1 MNTTSTEAAVRGRV
15 LSPREA
21 AARPWQLVIVGG
33 GPAAAACGLSAATA
47 GLRVLI
53 VERSRMP
60 RTKLC
65 GCCLSPHGQAELA
78 KMGLPLAGPSAGVP
92 LKQLRLVAPGRE
104 ALLPLTGPQ
113 ALSRDRLDSSLLGLA
128 VDRGCCLLPETAVLS
143 VADDDALARLS
154 CRTGPEI
161 TDHDPLFEPSLRPA
175 ATSFDLTASCVVLAT
190 GLTDSVRLRGFQA
203 DPGDSVTAAPSGRI
217 GLGAT
222 LPPDSAPLAAG
233 ELIMVIEPYGYC
245 GMVLLEDG
253 RIDIAAAV
261 DAAAVSQTSPAD
273 LLRTMLAKTGLGP
286 LPLLTARI
294 RGTPPLTH
302 RRRRTQGRVFRVG
315 DAACYVNQE
324 LIGGH
329 DNIRIFEPQKSVHSS
344 AVNIK
349 YSILKALCSRNRL
362 KHRN

>member
-1 MNTTSTEAAVRGRV
+1 
-15 LSPREA
+15 
-21 AARPWQLVIVGG
+21 
-33 GPAAAACGLSAATA
+33 
-47 GLRVLI
+47 
-53 VERSRMP
+53 
-60 RTKLC
+60 
-65 GCCLSPHGQAELA
+65 
-78 KMGLPLAGPSAGVP
+78 
-92 LKQLRLVAPGRE
+92 
-104 ALLPLTGPQ
+104 
-113 ALSRDRLDSSLLGLA
+113 
-128 VDRGCCLLPETAVLS
+128 
-143 VADDDALARLS
+143 
-154 CRTGPEI
+154 
-161 TDHDPLFEPSLRPA
+161 
-175 ATSFDLTASCVVLAT
+175 
-190 GLTDSVRLRGFQA
+190 
-203 DPGDSVTAAPSGRI
+203 
-217 GLGAT
+217 
-222 LPPDSAPLAAG
+222 
-233 ELIMVIEPYGYC
+233 MVIEPYGYC